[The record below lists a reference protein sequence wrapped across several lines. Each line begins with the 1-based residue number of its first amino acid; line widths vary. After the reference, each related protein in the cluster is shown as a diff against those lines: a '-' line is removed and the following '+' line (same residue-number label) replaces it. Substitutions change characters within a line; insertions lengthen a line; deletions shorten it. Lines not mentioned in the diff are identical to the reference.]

1 MTNVTIRLFATAIAL
16 SVSSAAFAQT
26 ASKSDSDYC
35 VALSHLY
42 DKYVNDPNGRHPDAT
57 PADVGTAKGK
67 CTSDPASGIPVL
79 EKALTDKKISLP
91 ARG

>member
-1 MTNVTIRLFATAIAL
+1 MTHVTIRLFAVAIAL
-16 SVSSAAFAQT
+16 SMSSAAFAQT

-35 VALSHLY
+35 VALSHQY
-42 DKYVNDPNGRHPDAT
+42 DKYVNDPNAHRPEAT

-67 CTSDPASGIPVL
+67 CASDPKSAIPVL
-79 EKALTDKKISLP
+79 EKALTDKKVSLP